1 MRALLMRLFPLLLAL
16 LVVGCNQ
23 DLNAR
28 PPLTNRLYYPTGVA
42 FAPAADGGL
51 GRLWVAN
58 SDFDRRFDV
67 AWVTTIDLDQVR
79 SSDGGV
85 LPAPGQPFPPLPDGG
100 APDPR
105 PVQFTQL
112 ALTDDSLVH
121 APHFGGLATLD
132 LQRQRLFL
140 PSRAESDYLT
150 VIDTSTPPDGG
161 APIRCFFSGG
171 KDCLADAIP
180 LAVEQDPAAL
190 GIPAAPE
197 PYAVALATNTD
208 EIFITHL
215 KPASVPPQSTTALQN
230 YIVTLRES
238 ELDAAR
244 DAYPTAGR
252 FVPPDDDFNPI
263 GVGSSNNIVPT
274 PDGAYL
280 LVSGRAKVVTGQL
293 DVLLRVVDRA
303 TRFTAFPQLQLSW
316 ASLDARGLQLRP
328 DGKRLYLAA
337 DNPPTLLVVDIV
349 NSTIP
354 GLAPAFTVVRGVA
367 LPSGPNDVQII
378 DRGTGRSPLVVVS
391 CVVDGSLVFYDDDLG
406 QIASLV
412 SGVGAEPFAISLDRR
427 PDVTRLYVSNFAD
440 GRIAVVDVPTGAAA
454 DGGAG
459 SLAPRLIAHVGPSQ
473 FCLVA
478 TDNRDCVDPTP

>member
-1 MRALLMRLFPLLLAL
+1 MRALLMRLTPPLLAL

-23 DLNAR
+23 DLKAR

-67 AWVTTIDLDQVR
+67 GWVTTIDLAQVR

-105 PVQFTQL
+105 PVQFITL
-112 ALTDDSLVH
+112 ALTDDSLVNV
-121 APHFGGLATLD
+121 PHFSGLATLD
-132 LQRQRLFL
+132 PQRQRLFV
-140 PSRAESDYLT
+140 PSRAENDYLT
-150 VIDTSTPPDGG
+150 VIDTSTPPGG
-161 APIRCFFSGG
+161 EEPIRCFFSGG
-171 KDCLADAIP
+171 KDCLSDAIP
-180 LAVEQDPAAL
+180 LAVEQEAGQL

-197 PYAVALATNTD
+197 PYAVALANNTD
-208 EIFITHL
+208 EIFVTHL
-215 KPASVPPQSTTALQN
+215 KPASVPPQSVTALQN

-244 DAYPTAGR
+244 AAFPTAGR
-252 FVPPDDDFNPI
+252 FVPPDEDFTPI

-280 LVSGRAKVVTGQL
+280 LVSGRAKVVSGQL

-303 TRFTAFPQLQLSW
+303 THFTAFPQLQLSW
-316 ASLDARGLQLRP
+316 GSIDARGLQLRP
-328 DGKRLYLAA
+328 DGKRLYLAV
-337 DNPPTLLVVDIV
+337 DNPPALLVVDIV

-354 GLAPAFTVVRGVA
+354 GLAPGFALVRGVP
-367 LPSGPNDVQII
+367 LPSGPNDVQLIE
-378 DRGTGRSPLVVVS
+378 RGTGRSPLVVVS
-391 CVVDGSLVFYDDDLG
+391 CVIDGSLIFYDDDLG
-406 QIASLV
+406 QVAARI
-412 SGVGAEPFAISLDRR
+412 SGIGAEPFAIALDRR
-427 PDVTRLYVSNFAD
+427 AGVTRLFVSNFAD
-440 GRIAVVDVPTGAAA
+440 GRIAVVDVPTGAV
-454 DGGAG
+454 GGTG
-459 SLAPRLIAHVGPSQ
+459 GLAPRVLAHIGPTQ
-473 FCLVA
+473 FCLVT
-478 TDNRDCVDPTP
+478 TDNRDCLDPVP

>member
-1 MRALLMRLFPLLLAL
+1 MRALLMRLAPVLLAL

-23 DLNAR
+23 DLKPR

-67 AWVTTIDLDQVR
+67 GWVTTVDLAQVR
-79 SSDGGV
+79 ADGGVV

-100 APDPR
+100 AADSR

-112 ALTDDSLVH
+112 GLTDDSLVH
-121 APHFGGLATLD
+121 VQHFSGLATLD
-132 LQRQRLFL
+132 LQRQRLFV
-140 PSRAESDYLT
+140 PARAENDYLT
-150 VIDTSTPPDGG
+150 VIDTSTPPSGG

-180 LAVEQDPAAL
+180 LAVEQEPDQV

-197 PYAVALATNTD
+197 PYAVALASNTD

-215 KPASVPPQSTTALQN
+215 KPASVPPQSTVALQN

-238 ELDAAR
+238 ELDAAQA
-244 DAYPTAGR
+244 AYPTMGR
-252 FVPPDDDFNPI
+252 FIPPGDDFTPI

-293 DVLLRVVDRA
+293 DVLLRIVDRA
-303 TRFTAFPQLQLSW
+303 THFTAFPQLQLSW
-316 ASLDARGLQLRP
+316 GSIDARGLQLRP
-328 DGKRLYLAA
+328 DGKRLYLAV
-337 DNPPTLLVVDIV
+337 DNPPALLTVDIV

-354 GLAPAFTVVRGVA
+354 GLAPAFSVVRGVP
-367 LPSGPNDVQII
+367 LPSGPNDVQLI
-378 DRGTGRSPLVVVS
+378 DRGAGRSPLVVVS
-391 CVVDGSLVFYDDDLG
+391 CVVDGSLIFYDDDLG
-406 QIASLV
+406 QVAARV
-412 SGVGAEPFAISLDRR
+412 SGVGAEPFAIALDPR
-427 PDVTRLYVSNFAD
+427 PGVTRLYVSNFAD
-440 GRIAVVDVPTGAAA
+440 GRIAVVDVPTGTS
-454 DGGAG
+454 G
-459 SLAPRLIAHVGPSQ
+459 SVAPRLIAHIGPSQ

-478 TDNRDCVDPTP
+478 TDNRDCLDPTP